1 MTAAEEILP
10 WLPAMLLLILSSA
23 FFSGSEAALFSLQP
37 QDRRRL
43 KSQKVAGA
51 RVESLLLDPE
61 RLLSAVL
68 FWNLIINMAYF
79 GIVSI
84 AGKRLES
91 IGEASFAVGFTLFS
105 LLMIIFFSEMLPKS
119 LAVKNPTTFAV
130 WVARPLAIS
139 IRIVSPGL
147 PLLKFANRV
156 AQRII
161 WPAFQPE
168 RELEIEDID
177 RAIRLSA
184 PDAAFADRERLLLRR
199 LVSLADVRVDEW
211 MRPRSEYQIHQFP
224 LSSEALQTAIDE
236 GGYLFIGDGSEDE
249 ISGAIAV
256 RWLRPSQMDDLAGAM
271 EAPLIVP
278 WSTNVANVFD
288 ELCRENRDIAAVV
301 NEYGEIIGVISID
314 DVLESMVTQPDLPV
328 SSDDSSSDSP
338 PEVAF
343 PLRIDG
349 SMSARELA
357 ILLNVEPPTGRNV
370 TVAGLI
376 QTLTRRI
383 PRLGDLCDWNDHR
396 LEVVEESEKGKV
408 EIEVTQ
414 NKAGESGA

>member
-1 MTAAEEILP
+1 
-10 WLPAMLLLILSSA
+10 MLLLILMSA

-37 QDRRRL
+37 LDRRRL
-43 KSQKVAGA
+43 KSNKRDGP
-51 RVESLLLDPE
+51 RIEHLLMDPE

-91 IGEASFAVGFTLFS
+91 IGEARFAIGFTLFS
-105 LLMIIFFSEMLPKS
+105 LLLIIFFSEMLPKS
-119 LAVKNPTTFAV
+119 VAVKNPTKIAV
-130 WVARPLAIS
+130 WVARPLSLS
-139 IRIVSPGL
+139 IRIVSPAL

-184 PDAAFADRERLLLRR
+184 PDDAFADRERLLLRR

-224 LSSEALQTAIDE
+224 LSSEALQTAVEE

-256 RWLRPSQMDDLAGAM
+256 RWLRPSQMDDLPGAM

-288 ELCRENRDIAAVV
+288 ELCREDRDIAAVV

-314 DVLESMVTQPDLPV
+314 DVLESMVMQPDHSV
-328 SSDDSSSDSP
+328 NTDDGAADSVV
-338 PEVAF
+338 EIAF
-343 PLRIDG
+343 PLRIEG

-357 ILLNVEPPTGRNV
+357 NRLQVEPPTGRNV

-376 QTLTRRI
+376 QTITRRF
-383 PRLGDLCDWNDHR
+383 PRLGDVCEWNGHS
-396 LEVVEESEKGKV
+396 LLVVAELDKGKV

-414 NKAGESGA
+414 VSKGEPNS

>member
-1 MTAAEEILP
+1 MTAAEEVLP
-10 WLPAMLLLILSSA
+10 WLPAMLLLIMASA

-43 KSQKVAGA
+43 KSNKINGPRIDQ
-51 RVESLLLDPE
+51 LLLDPE

-84 AGKRLES
+84 AGKRLET
-91 IGEASFAVGFTLFS
+91 IGEGRLAVGFTLLS
-105 LLMIIFFSEMLPKS
+105 LLLIIFFSEMLPKS
-119 LAVKNPTTFAV
+119 LAVKNPTAFAV
-130 WVARPLAIS
+130 RVARPLALS
-139 IRIVSPGL
+139 LRIVGL
-147 PLLKFANRV
+147 VLPVLKFSNRL
-156 AQRII
+156 AQRVV
-161 WPAFQPE
+161 WPGFQPE

-184 PDAAFADRERLLLRR
+184 PDEAFADRERLLLRR

-224 LSSEALQTAIDE
+224 VSSEALQTAVDE
-236 GGYLFIGDGSEDE
+236 GGYLFVGDGSDSE

-256 RWLRPSQMDDLAGAM
+256 RWLRPSQMDDLPAAM

-288 ELCRENRDIAAVV
+288 ELCRENRDIAAIV

-314 DVLESMVTQPDLPV
+314 DVLESMVTLPDHGV
-328 SSDDSSSDSP
+328 SSEVGSVDSP
-338 PEVAF
+338 EEIEF

-357 ILLNVEPPTGRNV
+357 NRLNVEPPKGRNV

-376 QTLTRRI
+376 QTITRRF
-383 PRLGDLCDWNDHR
+383 PRLGDVCEWNEHS
-396 LEVVEESEKGKV
+396 LQVVSESEKGKV

-414 NKAGESGA
+414 INRGEPNS